1 MDVPISIIE
10 KKDLWQASYNFLG
23 ISVFI
28 SSDSPHF
35 FAYMDAMYSNF
46 RRKFS
51 RSSSLVFQVF
61 LESSYI
67 PFIRIN
73 GVEKHFDP
81 NIDPIAQAS
90 FAVWSSIVDSM
101 NRFYLI
107 HSAALSYNG
116 RGIMVIG
123 PAGYGKTSLALRLA
137 NMGCQILSDS
147 FSPICRSSGRV
158 YPFPRNIGIRE
169 ETSSWYKVNNYL
181 NLSSVKSLKSSGK
194 RLLST
199 EAMKDKFH
207 EISSPVNY
215 VFVLD
220 SPLEKVTWEAPP
232 FKYFDFA
239 FFNKNKDAIRELTGI
254 DGVHIS
260 KTYMDGP
267 LHAYRIGIKRTGQ
280 NKAQLEMVWKKHMHS
295 MAYKKSVGAASLRA
309 KQRYISEM
317 PLNSLLVYFMMHFR
331 NNPYKKDIY
340 DVCEG
345 ALSRMAADVHNMLGG
360 AKSYRVERGG
370 LEQVSRSIMDILKR
384 E

>member
-1 MDVPISIIE
+1 MLERIKAMDVPISIIE

-51 RSSSLVFQVF
+51 RSSR
-61 LESSYI
+61 
-67 PFIRIN
+67 FIRIN

-169 ETSSWYKVNNYL
+169 ETSSWYKVNN
-181 NLSSVKSLKSSGK
+181 
-194 RLLST
+194 ST

>member
-1 MDVPISIIE
+1 MSMI
-10 KKDLWQASYNFLG
+10 KRKDLWQASYNFLG

-35 FAYMDAMYSNF
+35 FAYMDSMYSNF

-51 RSSSLVFQVF
+51 RNSNLTFQVF
-61 LESSYI
+61 IESEEI

-90 FAVWSSIVDSM
+90 FAVWSAIVGSM

-107 HSAALSYNG
+107 HSAALSYKS

-123 PAGYGKTSLALRLA
+123 PAGYGKTSLALRLS
-137 NMGCQILSDS
+137 NMGCHILSDS

-169 ETSSWYKVNNYL
+169 KTSSWYKVSNYL
-181 NLSSVKSLKSSGK
+181 NLASVKSLKNSGK
-194 RLLST
+194 RLLSA

-215 VFVLD
+215 IFLLD
-220 SPLEKVTWEAPP
+220 SPLEEVTREALP

-239 FFNKNKDAIRELTGI
+239 FFHKSQDAVREFTNI

-260 KTYMDGP
+260 KIYMDGP
-267 LHAYRIGIKRTGQ
+267 LYAYRIGIRGTEASH
-280 NKAQLEMVWKKHMHS
+280 AQLERIWKKHMHNI
-295 MAYKKSVGAASLRA
+295 AYKKSVNEVSLRT
-309 KQRYISEM
+309 KPRFISEM

-340 DVCEG
+340 EPCEG
-345 ALSRMAADVHNMLGG
+345 NLSRMAADVRNMLGD

-370 LEQVSRSIMDILKR
+370 LNQVSQSIMDIVERK
-384 E
+384 